1 MIRTVD
7 LYWAAGFLEGE
18 GCFYSDSQRNSH
30 SRVTAS
36 QVQREPLDRLV
47 LLFGGHVRGPHKN
60 STGRTNQPIHDWT
73 VSGAVA
79 RGIMMTLYAMMS
91 PRRKEQIRDSL
102 AIWLAAPERI
112 ADRRRRATHCRN
124 GHPYAGNHYQMRRAG
139 RANYR
144 RCRTCMSGATK
155 RYEQKLRELAP
166 QTPAGQAPG
175 SWLGR

>member
-30 SRVTAS
+30 SRVTAA

-47 LLFGGHVRGPHKN
+47 SLFGGHVRGPHKN

-91 PRRKEQIRDSL
+91 PRRKEQIRASL
-102 AIWLAAPERI
+102 DQWRCAPAKI
-112 ADRRRRATHCRN
+112 ADRRRLATHCRN
-124 GHPYAGNHYQMRRAG
+124 GHPYDDNHYKMRRKG
-139 RANYR
+139 RPTYR
-144 RCRTCMSGATK
+144 RCRTCLSAASR
-155 RYEQKLRELAP
+155 RYEQRLREQAP
-166 QTPAGQAPG
+166 STPSTPPG